1 MSVFGSLKMM
11 YWVGTTDT
19 RWFEFLSRRPRD
31 EVNFWQPSA
40 RPAFENA
47 PSGMPFLFKVK
58 RPYNHIAGAGYFIMR
73 SVLPLSLAWEIFG
86 EKNGAASLAD
96 LRELMGPLAG
106 RNAALSQITCQ
117 VIANPIFF
125 AQKDWLP
132 DPPGWS
138 SNIVRGKMYRTE
150 ESDGARIWAHVR
162 PLLAPGL
169 ENQGE
174 ALDPSGMT
182 VGEPAARYGES
193 VLMRPRL
200 GQGSFR
206 VVVTEAYQ
214 RKCAFTGES
223 TLLALE
229 AAHIVP
235 YAEEGAH
242 DVRNGLL
249 LRADFHRLFDA
260 GLVSVTPDLT
270 IRVSPR
276 IREAWF
282 NGKAYYRMDGQPL
295 SVTPARPE
303 MRPDPDRLHWHLT
316 NRFQA

>member
-1 MSVFGSLKMM
+1 
-11 YWVGTTDT
+11 
-19 RWFEFLSRRPRD
+19 
-31 EVNFWQPSA
+31 
-40 RPAFENA
+40 
-47 PSGMPFLFKVK
+47 MPFVFKVK
-58 RPYNHIAGAGYFIMR
+58 RPHNHIAGAGYFITR
-73 SVLPLSLAWEIFG
+73 SVLPLDLAWEIFG
-86 EKNGAASLAD
+86 QKNGAASLAE
-96 LRELMGPLAG
+96 LRELLGPLAG
-106 RNAALSQITCQ
+106 RGTPLTQITCQ
-117 VIANPIFF
+117 VIANPVFF
-125 AQKDWLP
+125 EPRDWLP

-150 ESDGARIWAHVR
+150 EADGATIWAHVL
-162 PLLAPGL
+162 PLLARGL
-169 ENQGE
+169 EAQAE
-174 ALDPSGMT
+174 ATDSGAL
-182 VGEPAARYGES
+182 VVNEPAARYGEPI
-193 VLMRPRL
+193 LMRPRL

-206 VVVTEAYQ
+206 VVVTEAYN
-214 RKCAFTGES
+214 RKCAMTGES

-260 GLVSVTPDLT
+260 GLVSVTPDMT

-295 SVTPARPE
+295 TVTPTRPE
-303 MRPDPDRLHWHLT
+303 YRPDPDRLQWHLK

>member
-1 MSVFGSLKMM
+1 MM
-11 YWVGTTDT
+11 FWVGTTDT
-19 RWFEFLSRRPRD
+19 RWFEFLSRRPLD
-31 EVNFWQPSA
+31 EVNFWQPST
-40 RPAFENA
+40 RPAFDNA
-47 PSGMPFLFKVK
+47 PIGMPFVFKVK
-58 RPYNHIAGAGYFIMR
+58 RPYNHIAGAGYFITR
-73 SVLPLSLAWEIFG
+73 SVLPLNLAWEIFG
-86 EKNGAASLAD
+86 EKNGAASLAELRD
-96 LRELMGPLAG
+96 LLGPLAA
-106 RNAALSQITCQ
+106 RDTPLSQITCQ
-117 VIANPIFF
+117 VIANPVFF
-125 AQKDWLP
+125 AESDWLA

-150 ESDGARIWAHVR
+150 EADGAAIWAHVLPR
-162 PLLAPGL
+162 LARGL
-169 ENQGE
+169 EDQRRAAE
-174 ALDPSGMT
+174 APAF
-182 VGEPAARYGES
+182 VANEPTARYGEP

-214 RKCAFTGES
+214 RKCAMTGES

-260 GLVSVTPDLT
+260 GLVSVTPDMT

-295 SVTPARPE
+295 TVMPSRPE
-303 MRPDPDRLHWHLT
+303 MRPDPDRLQWHLK

>member
-1 MSVFGSLKMM
+1 MM
-11 YWVGTTDT
+11 FWAGTTDT
-19 RWFEFLSRRPRD
+19 RWFEFLARRHMD
-31 EVNFWQPSA
+31 EVNFWQPSV
-40 RPAFENA
+40 RPAFDNA
-47 PSGMPFLFKVK
+47 LSGMPFVFKIK
-58 RPYNHIAGAGYFIMR
+58 RPHNHIAGAGYFITR
-73 SVLPLSLAWEIFG
+73 SVLPLDLAWEIFG
-86 EKNGAASLAD
+86 EKNGAASLAE
-96 LRELMGPLAG
+96 LRELLGPLAG
-106 RNAALSQITCQ
+106 RGTPLTQIACQ
-117 VIANPIFF
+117 VIANPVFF
-125 AQKDWLP
+125 EPGNWLL

-150 ESDGARIWAHVR
+150 DADGAAIWAHVL
-162 PLLAPGL
+162 PLLARGL
-169 ENQGE
+169 KAQAETAEIDSQ
-174 ALDPSGMT
+174 
-182 VGEPAARYGES
+182 VVREPMARYGEAI
-193 VLMRPRL
+193 LMRPRL

-206 VVVTEAYQ
+206 VVVTEAYN
-214 RKCAFTGES
+214 RKCAITGES

-235 YAEEGAH
+235 YAEEGGH

-260 GLVSVTPDLT
+260 GLVSVTPDMT

-295 SVTPARPE
+295 TVMPTRPE
-303 MRPDPDRLHWHLT
+303 YRPDPDRLRWHLK

>member
-1 MSVFGSLKMM
+1 MM
-11 YWVGTTDT
+11 FWVGTTDT
-19 RWFEFLSRRPRD
+19 RRFEFLAPRRLD

-40 RPAFENA
+40 RPPFKNA
-47 PSGMPFLFKVK
+47 PSGMPFVFKAK
-58 RPYNHIAGAGYFIMR
+58 RPHNHIAGAGHFITC
-73 SVLPLSLAWEIFG
+73 SVLPLELAWEIFG
-86 EKNGAASLAD
+86 QKNGAASLAE
-96 LRELMGPLAG
+96 LRALLGPLAG
-106 RNAALSQITCQ
+106 RSTPLEQITCQ
-117 VIANPIFF
+117 VIANPVFF
-125 AQKDWLP
+125 ERRDWLP

-138 SNIVRGKMYRTE
+138 SNIVAGKMYRTE
-150 ESDGARIWAHVR
+150 EADGATIWAHVL
-162 PLLAPGL
+162 PLLACGH
-169 ENQGE
+169 E
-174 ALDPSGMT
+174 AVETSESGAHF
-182 VGEPAARYGES
+182 VSEPPAPRYGEPI
-193 VLMRPRL
+193 LMWPRL

-206 VVVTEAYQ
+206 VVVTEAYN
-214 RKCAFTGES
+214 RKCAITGES

-260 GLVSVTPDLT
+260 GLVSVTPDMT

-295 SVTPARPE
+295 TVTPTRLE
-303 MRPDPDRLHWHLT
+303 YRPDPDRLRWHFK

>member
-1 MSVFGSLKMM
+1 MM
-11 YWVGTTDT
+11 FWVGTTDT
-19 RWFEFLSRRPRD
+19 RWFEFLAPRQLD
-31 EVNFWQPSA
+31 EVNFWQPSV

-47 PSGMPFLFKVK
+47 PSGMPFVLKVK
-58 RPYNHIAGAGYFIMR
+58 RPHNHIAGAGYFITR
-73 SVLPLSLAWEIFG
+73 SVLPLDLAWEIFG
-86 EKNGAASLAD
+86 QKNGAASLAE
-96 LRELMGPLAG
+96 LRELLGPLAG
-106 RNAALSQITCQ
+106 RGTPLTQITCQ
-117 VIANPIFF
+117 VIANPVFF
-125 AQKDWLP
+125 EPRDWLP

-150 ESDGARIWAHVR
+150 EADGATIWAHVL
-162 PLLAPGL
+162 PLLARGL
-169 ENQGE
+169 EAQAE
-174 ALDPSGMT
+174 ASDSGAL
-182 VGEPAARYGES
+182 VVNEPAARYGEPI
-193 VLMRPRL
+193 LMRPRL

-206 VVVTEAYQ
+206 VVVTEAYN
-214 RKCAFTGES
+214 RKCAMTGES

-260 GLVSVTPDLT
+260 GLVSVTPDMT

-295 SVTPARPE
+295 TVTPTRPE
-303 MRPDPDRLHWHLT
+303 YRPDPDRLQWHLK

>member
-1 MSVFGSLKMM
+1 
-11 YWVGTTDT
+11 
-19 RWFEFLSRRPRD
+19 
-31 EVNFWQPSA
+31 
-40 RPAFENA
+40 
-47 PSGMPFLFKVK
+47 MP
-58 RPYNHIAGAGYFIMR
+58 H
-73 SVLPLSLAWEIFG
+73 
-86 EKNGAASLAD
+86 GAASLAELRD
-96 LRELMGPLAG
+96 LLGPLAG
-106 RNAALSQITCQ
+106 RDTPLSQITCQ
-117 VIANPIFF
+117 VIANPVFF
-125 AQKDWLP
+125 AESDWLA

-150 ESDGARIWAHVR
+150 EADGATIWAHVLPR
-162 PLLAPGL
+162 LARGL
-169 ENQGE
+169 EDQRE
-174 ALDPSGMT
+174 AADAPAFVANEPT
-182 VGEPAARYGES
+182 AWYGEP

-214 RKCAFTGES
+214 RKCAMTGES

-260 GLVSVTPDLT
+260 GLVSVTPDMT

-295 SVTPARPE
+295 TVMPSRPE
-303 MRPDPDRLHWHLT
+303 MRPDPDRLQWHLK